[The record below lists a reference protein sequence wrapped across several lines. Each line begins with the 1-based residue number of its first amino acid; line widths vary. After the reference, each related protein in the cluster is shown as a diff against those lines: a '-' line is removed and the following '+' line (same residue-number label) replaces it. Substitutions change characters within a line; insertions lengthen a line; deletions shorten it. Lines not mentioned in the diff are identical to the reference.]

1 MTLCSSE
8 QKQKLSMDMME
19 IDGKE
24 FFMMV
29 SDPLQLALQTSV
41 ENESKQVLG
50 MGLQGRLMTLR
61 SRGLNLL

>member
-1 MTLCSSE
+1 
-8 QKQKLSMDMME
+8 MDMME

-50 MGLQGRLMTLR
+50 MGLQGRLMTLW
-61 SRGLNLL
+61 SRGLNLP

>member
-50 MGLQGRLMTLR
+50 MGLQGRLMTLW
-61 SRGLNLL
+61 SRGLNLP